1 MRSGHEV
8 LVEVD
13 DNSALIVGYLQGILD
28 LQLRPHQLHLINVT
42 VLYQSPNK
50 LLKMINLY

>member
-13 DNSALIVGYLQGILD
+13 DNSALIVGYLRGILD
-28 LQLRPHQLHLINVT
+28 LQLRPHQLHLVNVI
-42 VLYQSPNK
+42 VLYQSHNK
-50 LLKMINLY
+50 LLKMINL